1 MSLKKPGTSSRS
13 RRYTMTSL
21 SANLVASK
29 ERNPNRVALHCD
41 DLQFTFA
48 EFHAA
53 ASRVA
58 TLLEQAGVEPGDRV
72 GVMLPNTPAFAIVF
86 YGIIYRGA
94 VAVPMNP
101 LLKAREVTFY
111 LSNSG
116 AKALFGTPAFA
127 DEASAGADEVGAQC
141 WIVDDAGLM
150 DLIADLPGQ
159 PSPVERGHDDVAV
172 ILHTSGTTGKPKGA
186 MLTHGNLGRN
196 AEVAVRTLVET
207 GPDDVVMGCLPLFH
221 VFGLTCGLNGSLLSG
236 AMLPLIP
243 RFDPRKALEVIE
255 RDGVTVFEGVPTMY
269 SALLSIAD
277 SQPDGVSPDS
287 IRSLR
292 TCVSGGAALPVQ
304 FLNDFEKAF
313 GCAVLEGYG
322 LSESSPAAAFNHPHR
337 PRKAGSIGTPIEGV
351 EMRAVDLAGVE
362 VPQGSA
368 GEIQIRGHN
377 VMKGYWNLPDAT
389 KATITPEGWLA
400 TGDVGRVDED
410 GYFYIV
416 DRTKALITR
425 GGYNV
430 YPREIEEV
438 LYEHPA
444 VAEAAVIGIPHD
456 SLGEEVGAAVA
467 LKKGTSAHPDK
478 LREYVKARVAAY
490 KYPRQI
496 WLVNALPKGPTGK
509 ILKRDITV
517 PTTESAG

>member
-1 MSLKKPGTSSRS
+1 MTALSTNLITS
-13 RRYTMTSL
+13 
-21 SANLVASK
+21 K
-29 ERNPNRVALHCD
+29 DRNPNRAALRCD
-41 DLQFTFA
+41 DLRFTYA

-53 ASRVA
+53 SARVA
-58 TLLEQAGVEPGDRV
+58 TLLERAGVEPGDRV
-72 GVMLPNTPAFAIVF
+72 GLMLPNTPAFAIAF
-86 YGIIYRGA
+86 YGIMYRGA

-101 LLKAREVTFY
+101 LLKGREVSYY

-116 AKALFGTPAFA
+116 AKALFATPAFA
-127 DEASAGADEVGAQC
+127 DEATAGAADVGARC
-141 WIVDDAGLM
+141 WVVDDDGLM
-150 DLIADLPGQ
+150 RLIADLPEH
-159 PSPVERGHDDVAV
+159 SPVERGDDDVAV

-196 AEVAVRTLVET
+196 AEVSVHTLVET

-221 VFGLTCGLNGSLLSG
+221 VFGLTCGLNGSVLAG
-236 AMLPLIP
+236 AMLTLIP

-255 RDGVTVFEGVPTMY
+255 RDAVTVFEGVPTMY
-269 SALLSIAD
+269 SALLSVAD
-277 SQPDGVSPDS
+277 QAAAGAT
-287 IRSLR
+287 RSLR

-304 FLNDFEKAF
+304 VLTDFEKAF
-313 GCAVLEGYG
+313 GCTVLEGYG
-322 LSESSPAAAFNHPHR
+322 LSESSPAAAFNHPNR

-351 EMRAVDLAGVE
+351 EMRVVDLDGVE
-362 VPQGSA
+362 VPQGET
-368 GEIQIRGHN
+368 GQIQIRGHN

-389 KATITPEGWLA
+389 KETITADGWLN
-400 TGDVGRVDED
+400 TGDVGRIDED

-416 DRTKALITR
+416 DRTKDMIIR

-467 LKKGTSAHPDK
+467 LKKGAAATANE
-478 LREYVKARVAAY
+478 LRDYVKARVAAY
-490 KYPRQI
+490 KYPRVV
-496 WLVNALPKGPTGK
+496 WLVDALPKGPTGK
-509 ILKRDITV
+509 LLKREITV
-517 PTTESAG
+517 PTTESTR